1 MNEAMDMT
9 VCDTAPQVEQAESI
23 TADGASVGEEG
34 LLNVNGAD
42 TIPPTAET
50 ELPSKAGDGIEYRF
64 NHETRTVSSADA
76 PQLIQ
81 KLLKSQYDYEHKVV
95 PQLDR
100 LRILAGVTDEDLGT
114 VVERLSTLCE
124 EAEYRDFLEK
134 SGGNETIARGLQ
146 QTARRLREERVTS
159 TAALEARNAVD
170 TDDALTRRMGEELSQ
185 LQEEFPEIGAFSDLP
200 HSVVREASE
209 QGISLFDGY
218 LRYLYRNGRN
228 AAAERSAEEKAAAA
242 SVGSLRG
249 EAETVEK
256 SDDQSAAFSSAFRK
270 RFL

>member
-1 MNEAMDMT
+1 MNEEMDTT
-9 VCDTAPQVEQAESI
+9 VCDTAPQVEQTESI
-23 TADGASVGEEG
+23 TAGGAPVGDDAMPNTG
-34 LLNVNGAD
+34 GAD
-42 TIPPTAET
+42 TIPPTAAAEA
-50 ELPSKAGDGIEYRF
+50 PSKAGSDITYRF

-76 PQLIQ
+76 PELIQ

-100 LRILAGVTDEDLGT
+100 LRTLAGAADEDLGT
-114 VVERLSTLCE
+114 VVERLSTMYE

-134 SGGNETIARGLQ
+134 SGGNEEIARGLQ
-146 QTARRLREERVTS
+146 ETARRLRSERATT
-159 TAALEARNAVD
+159 TAAREEKQADAAR
-170 TDDALTRRMGEELSQ
+170 DALTQRMGEEFGR

-200 HSVVREASE
+200 ESVVQEASE

-218 LRYLYRNGRN
+218 LRYLYRNSRR
-228 AAAERSAEEKAAAA
+228 AAAEKNAEEKAAAA

-249 EAETVEK
+249 EAEAIAR
-256 SDDQSAAFSSAFRK
+256 SDDQSAAFSTAFRK